1 MSYSKFGDNMN
12 IDKIGNF
19 IKALRIE
26 NNLSQNDLSEMIH
39 VTRQAISNWE
49 NGKAL
54 PDSYILIELSN
65 IFGVS
70 INEILSG
77 EKNDNNSNL
86 EEIALTLVDENNK
99 RKNIIKRIITVF
111 TSLLFLLTSIF
122 LIYYFISNY
131 NSIKVF
137 KIKGKSDT
145 FKTYNGIFVTT
156 RQKSYIRIGDIKLI
170 NGHKDIM
177 INKVTLY
184 YINSNDKRIIL
195 FETNVEDLLIKNI
208 EPYQEYYLNKN
219 INQIINNMYLK
230 IDYNNNECEH
240 INLQLEEDFK
250 NNFNIFKKK
259 GTLKSA
265 KNNDKTESIKEKD
278 ILIKDKIEQEIK
290 QNNETLKLRI
300 EDENNKQVDNL
311 DENIDENIDNTA
323 DNNIDY
329 PNNDNNS
336 EKIILEETKTVIEEE
351 TLDNQTDNIDDN
363 PDKNEELNLCE
374 KNNNSEPP
382 DYDTIVDFIK
392 SNGYS
397 IGTTY
402 VYENVVDNKYI
413 MLTYQNDTISLD
425 TMYDNIMES
434 WEYKANERMDY
445 YKYDNYQEIKSITI
459 YISENDSMNSD
470 IITEFYQNINSI
482 IS

>member
-311 DENIDENIDNTA
+311 DENIDNTA

>member
-1 MSYSKFGDNMN
+1 MLLK
-12 IDKIGNF
+12 
-19 IKALRIE
+19 
-26 NNLSQNDLSEMIH
+26 DL
-39 VTRQAISNWE
+39 
-49 NGKAL
+49 
-54 PDSYILIELSN
+54 
-65 IFGVS
+65 
-70 INEILSG
+70 
-77 EKNDNNSNL
+77 
-86 EEIALTLVDENNK
+86 
-99 RKNIIKRIITVF
+99 
-111 TSLLFLLTSIF
+111 
-122 LIYYFISNY
+122 
-131 NSIKVF
+131 
-137 KIKGKSDT
+137 
-145 FKTYNGIFVTT
+145 
-156 RQKSYIRIGDIKLI
+156 
-170 NGHKDIM
+170 
-177 INKVTLY
+177 
-184 YINSNDKRIIL
+184 
-195 FETNVEDLLIKNI
+195 

-219 INQIINNMYLK
+219 IKQIINNMYLK
-230 IDYNNNECEH
+230 IDYNDSECDL
-240 INLQLEEDFK
+240 IKLKLREDFK

-259 GTLKSA
+259 GTLKSS
-265 KNNDKTESIKEKD
+265 KNNDKPESIKEKD

-374 KNNNSEPP
+374 ENNNSEPP
-382 DYDTIVDFIK
+382 YYDTIVDFIK

-413 MLTYQNDTISLD
+413 MLTYHNDTISLD
-425 TMYDNIMES
+425 TMYDNIIES